1 VGTPPE
7 HEVDVLRYH
16 DILVS
21 HPKTTKSQKLEQPPP
36 ERKPM
41 KQWYESLATPEI
53 LPLSTIPQDD
63 YCKNMINSNTEK

>member
-21 HPKTTKSQKLEQPPP
+21 HPKTTRSQKLEQPPP

-41 KQWYESLATPEI
+41 KQWYESLTTPENLAI
-53 LPLSTIPQDD
+53 IHHPAG
-63 YCKNMINSNTEK
+63 